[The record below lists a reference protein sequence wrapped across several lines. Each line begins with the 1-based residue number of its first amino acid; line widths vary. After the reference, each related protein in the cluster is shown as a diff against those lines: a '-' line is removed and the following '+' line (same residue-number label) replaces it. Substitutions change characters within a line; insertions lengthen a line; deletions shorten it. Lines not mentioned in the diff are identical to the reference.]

1 VRAGRVHFVSNN
13 QTKECPFCA
22 ETIKAAACL
31 CRFCG
36 RDLLPHPAAASFPP
50 SEGAALPA
58 EPSVATSIQQTE
70 IFDLL
75 TALIEK
81 SLVVYEEDEQGRG
94 RYRMLE
100 TVRQYSRD
108 RLLEAE
114 EASDLRQRHAAFF
127 LALAEEIIL
136 KISRDE
142 PVAWLGRLEAE
153 YDNMR
158 AALDWTLGSD
168 AEVAL
173 RLVGV
178 LGRFWQVRSR
188 LTEGREWLERA
199 LEAGR
204 EASPS
209 LQARALNWLSGL
221 MHWQGDYARMTE
233 VLEETRALAQQ
244 AGDTENLAFAVGG
257 LAMDA
262 HVHGD
267 HARAGKL
274 AEQAVRLLREAGVND
289 PWTAAGAMVVVAG
302 IAAATRSDLPTA
314 ELFREAQAV
323 CRATGNP
330 FVIGG
335 CCRTEGF
342 FAQQRGDDQRALALF
357 REGLLAAHE
366 VGHTA
371 GIHNALEGVAAAW
384 AAQGRADRAARL
396 LGAAEAVRT
405 ARQWSI
411 LPLWMGQHDQA
422 VASARAILGEEAFA
436 AAWQEGQAM
445 SLPQTIE
452 YALELEEAP
461 S

>member
-1 VRAGRVHFVSNN
+1 VSD
-13 QTKECPFCA
+13 TKMKECPYCA
-22 ETIKAAACL
+22 ETIKAAAVL

-36 RDLLPHPAAASFPP
+36 RDLAPPGAPAAP
-50 SEGAALPA
+50 ALPVTPA
-58 EPSVATSIQQTE
+58 PPGEPPCPAPLPETE
-70 IFDLL
+70 VFDLL
-75 TALIEK
+75 TALVEK

-114 EASDLRQRHAAFF
+114 EANDLRQRHAAFF
-127 LALAEEIIL
+127 LALAEEIVL
-136 KISRDE
+136 KLSRDE

-158 AALDWTLGSD
+158 AALDWTLCSD
-168 AEVAL
+168 PTAAL
-173 RLVGV
+173 RLAGV

-209 LQARALNWLSGL
+209 LQARALNWLGGL
-221 MHWQGDYARMTE
+221 MHWQGDYGRMTE
-233 VLEETRALAQQ
+233 VLVESRALAQQ
-244 AGDTENLAFAVGG
+244 AGDKENLGFAVGG
-257 LAMDA
+257 LAMEA

-357 REGLLAAHE
+357 REGLLAALE

-371 GIHNALEGVAAAW
+371 GVHNALEGVAAAW
-384 AAQGRADRAARL
+384 AAEGRADRAARL
-396 LGAAEAVRT
+396 LGAAEAVRA

-411 LPLWMGQHDQA
+411 LPLWTGQHEQA

-452 YALELEEAP
+452 YALESGEGP